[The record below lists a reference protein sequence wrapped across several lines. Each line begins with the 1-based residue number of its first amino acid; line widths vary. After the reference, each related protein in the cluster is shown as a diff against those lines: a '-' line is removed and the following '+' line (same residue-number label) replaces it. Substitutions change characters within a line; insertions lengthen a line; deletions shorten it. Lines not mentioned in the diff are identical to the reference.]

1 MKKNVLVFMFG
12 SLGLWAQSTLSSE
25 VVSTGKSLTTTTL
38 SIDYN
43 IGGVCNNFMNNESSS
58 IKIGVLQPL
67 KFSITD
73 VEDLKISNSNFELY
87 PNPVYSKL
95 NIVNPN
101 QQKFN
106 LMSTDGK
113 VLGAYSSENEI
124 DMSKYTDGV
133 YLINILNNNNQN
145 IQSLKVIKK

>member
-1 MKKNVLVFMFG
+1 MFG

-25 VVSTGKSLTTTTL
+25 VVSTCKSLTTTTL

-43 IGGVCNNFMNNESSS
+43 IGGVCNNFMYNESSS

-67 KFSITD
+67 KTLVATN
-73 VEDLKISNSNFELY
+73 VEDFNFSLDGFELY

-101 QQKFN
+101 KQKFN

-113 VLGAYSSENEI
+113 MLGAYSSENEI

-145 IQSLKVIKK
+145 IQTLKVVKK